1 MEVVG
6 SPVVLVVVGGTNFL
20 GSGCCCSVFDVEFK
34 VLLDFVP
41 LVAEMADLVPADVIF
56 VVVVGSIR
64 RNS

>member
-1 MEVVG
+1 LAQLLFWRRWAVLT
-6 SPVVLVVVGGTNFL
+6 SSVLVVV
-20 GSGCCCSVFDVEFK
+20 DVKFK

-56 VVVVGSIR
+56 VVIVGSIR